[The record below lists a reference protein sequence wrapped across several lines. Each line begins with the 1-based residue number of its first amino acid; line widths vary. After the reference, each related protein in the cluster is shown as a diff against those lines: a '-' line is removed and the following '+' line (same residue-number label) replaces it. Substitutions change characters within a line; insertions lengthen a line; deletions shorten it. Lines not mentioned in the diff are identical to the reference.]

1 MILDDVLKNNCNALN
16 YAAVVS
22 LFSYGFLEK
31 QTLCVCDLSNSKLF
45 NHLLRAIEVE
55 PASLTMRVYTSSHES
70 YFLHI
75 F

>member
-1 MILDDVLKNNCNALN
+1 LDDVLQNNCNALN
-16 YAAVVS
+16 YAVLVPI
-22 LFSYGFLEK
+22 FSYGFLEK
-31 QTLCVCDLSNSKLF
+31 QTLCICDLSNSKLLD
-45 NHLLRAIEVE
+45 HLLRAIDVE